1 VASSFL
7 KKFMQNRKYILFGL
21 CGLLSV
27 GALLWFLQVHAQEN
41 KQTDLSTSSL
51 AVVPQSS
58 VEWKK
63 PEFLPAGCTSEIV
76 TDKATGKIIYQKN
89 SNAVWPVASLTKT
102 VSAFALQKSGV
113 DWEKIIVAKDSDL
126 DLIKQNTAPGDSV
139 GNLRVVAGAKIRAKD
154 LLYASLIGS
163 ANNSAV
169 ALARLVSPDYHGLVE
184 RMNEIVQKKK
194 LIKTYFVE
202 PSGID
207 LKNVSTA
214 KEFSILWRNVVN
226 NPLLGAVIKTPSYS
240 FSIEPE
246 QGVPEE
252 HTVRHTNKIMRYNK
266 RMLAGKTG
274 YLDESG
280 FNLAFWY
287 KNRKGAQRLGVVLG
301 CGTNKWLERRV
312 SFLMEK

>member
-1 VASSFL
+1 MFG
-7 KKFMQNRKYILFGL
+7 LFGL
-21 CGLLSV
+21 VSV
-27 GALLWFLQVHAQEN
+27 TVFLWFLQVHAQEN
-41 KQTDLSTSSL
+41 KQTNSSAASL
-51 AVVPQSS
+51 AITPQPS
-58 VEWKK
+58 VEWEK

-76 TDKATGKIIYQKN
+76 IEKATGKIIYQKN

-102 VSAFALQKSGV
+102 VSALALERSGV
-113 DWEKIIVAKDSDL
+113 DWEKIIVAEDSDL
-126 DLIKQNTAPGDSV
+126 DIVKQNTAPGDNV

-154 LLYASLIGS
+154 LLYASLVGS

-169 ALARLVSPDYHGLVE
+169 ALTRLVSPDYHRVVEIMNALV
-184 RMNEIVQKKK
+184 KKNN
-194 LIKTYFVE
+194 LTKTHFVE

-207 LKNVSTA
+207 LSNVSTA
-214 KEFSILWRNVVN
+214 KEFSVLWRNVVN
-226 NPLLGAVIKTPSYS
+226 NPLLGTVIKTPSYT

-252 HTVRHTNKIMRYNK
+252 HTIRHTNKIIRYNK

-287 KNRKGAQRLGVVLG
+287 KNKKGAQRLGVVLG

-312 SFLMEK
+312 SFLMGK